1 MTVNGKPFI
10 LVVEDDMPVRNLIT
24 TTLESQDYKYE
35 TAANGNQAVM
45 AAASGNP
52 DIILMD
58 LGLPDMDGIEVIRKI
73 RTWSV
78 APVIVISARSDDR
91 DKVEALDAGAD
102 DYLTK
107 PFSVEELLAR
117 LRSTLRRVQ
126 YLMRTKDQNSS
137 VFKDGDLVIDY
148 GAGTV
153 FVGEKEIPLMPP
165 EYSLLCLLAQ
175 NVGKVLTY
183 QFILDK
189 VWVNA
194 IESDMSSLR
203 VYMASLRKKIEK
215 DKSNPQYIQTHIGV
229 GYRMLRVDEKTE
241 VS

>member
-117 LRSTLRRVQ
+117 LRSTFRRISYIQSENGQV
-126 YLMRTKDQNSS
+126 TT
-137 VFKDGDLVIDY
+137 VFTNGDLKIDF
-148 GAGTV
+148 AAAEV
-153 FVGEKEIPLMPP
+153 HMGEKELHLSPI
-165 EYSLLCLLAQ
+165 EYRLLCELAR
-175 NVGKVLTY
+175 NVGKVLTHQY
-183 QFILDK
+183 LVKK
-189 VWVNA
+189 VWENVNV
-194 IESDMSSLR
+194 SDIPSLR
-203 VYMASLRKKIEK
+203 VYMATLRKKIEP
-215 DKSNPQYIQTHIGV
+215 DRENPRYIQTRVGIG
-229 GYRMLRVDEKTE
+229 YKMNRL
-241 VS
+241 

>member
-10 LVVEDDMPVRNLIT
+10 LVVEDDTPVRNLIS
-24 TTLESQDYKYE
+24 TTLKSQDYRYE
-35 TAANGNQAVM
+35 TASTGNQAVM

-58 LGLPDMDGIEVIRKI
+58 LGLPDMDGVEVIRKV
-73 RTWSV
+73 RTWST

-91 DKVEALDAGAD
+91 DKVAALDAGAD

-117 LRSTLRRVQ
+117 LRSTMRRIQ
-126 YLMRTKDQNSS
+126 YLLRTRDTNSS
-137 VFKDGDLVIDY
+137 VFENGELVVDY

-153 FVGEKEIPLMPP
+153 FVGRKEIHLMPL
-165 EYSLLCLLAQ
+165 EYSLLCLLSQ

-203 VYMASLRKKIEK
+203 VYMASLRKKIET
-215 DKSNPQYIQTHIGV
+215 DKSRPKYIQTHIGI
-229 GYRMLRVDEKTE
+229 GYRMIRVDEQ
-241 VS
+241 

>member
-107 PFSVEELLAR
+107 PFSVEELLQGCVPRCAGC
-117 LRSTLRRVQ
+117 SISCGRRI
-126 YLMRTKDQNSS
+126 RTP
-137 VFKDGDLVIDY
+137 V
-148 GAGTV
+148 
-153 FVGEKEIPLMPP
+153 
-165 EYSLLCLLAQ
+165 CLKM
-175 NVGKVLTY
+175 G
-183 QFILDK
+183 I
-189 VWVNA
+189 
-194 IESDMSSLR
+194 S
-203 VYMASLRKKIEK
+203 
-215 DKSNPQYIQTHIGV
+215 
-229 GYRMLRVDEKTE
+229 
-241 VS
+241 